1 MEIFNHTVALCL
13 QSPANM
19 LGLSFLLK
27 SPVKKRKKNKAA
39 TKLTQQLA
47 WIVEEQIKGSKD
59 LLMHTERYYRSRKLV
74 KLVYEL

>member
-19 LGLSFLLK
+19 LGLSLLLK
-27 SPVKKRKKNKAA
+27 SPVKKRKNKAA

-47 WIVEEQIKGSKD
+47 WIVEKQIKGSKD
-59 LLMHTERYYRSRKLV
+59 LLMHIERYYCSRKLV